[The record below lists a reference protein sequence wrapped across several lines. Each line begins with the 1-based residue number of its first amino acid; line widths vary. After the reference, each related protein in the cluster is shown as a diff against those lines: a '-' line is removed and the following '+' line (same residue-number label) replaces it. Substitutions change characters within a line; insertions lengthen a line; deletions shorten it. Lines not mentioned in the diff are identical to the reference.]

1 NRLLAQFEIAN
12 NTVKQ
17 ETAVGGNP
25 NDALDERDTL
35 LKQISEIVGVTSI
48 RREND
53 DLALYTSDGTVLFE
67 TIARDV
73 TFVPTSVH
81 GAAPVGNRISID
93 GVALKPGVRPDT
105 SAQGSLQ
112 GLPQLR
118 DEIAPLYQSQL
129 DEVARGL
136 IYAFSE
142 EDPNPPGDRVQG
154 LFIGSAVATVT
165 DSGVVEQGLAGTIK
179 VNPLVIPPGG
189 DPNMIRDGI
198 N

>member
-1 NRLLAQFEIAN
+1 N

-53 DLALYTSDGTVLFE
+53 DLALYTSDGMVLFE

-73 TFVPTSVH
+73 TFVPTSVY
-81 GAAPVGNRISID
+81 GAATVGGSIYID
-93 GVALKPGVRPDT
+93 GVALKSGVGPDT
-105 SAQGSLQ
+105 SAKGSLQ
-112 GLPQLR
+112 GLLQLR

-129 DEVARGL
+129 DEIARGL
-136 IYAFSE
+136 IVAFAE
-142 EDPNPPGDRVQG
+142 
-154 LFIGSAVATVT
+154 
-165 DSGVVEQGLAGTIK
+165 
-179 VNPLVIPPGG
+179 
-189 DPNMIRDGI
+189 
-198 N
+198 